1 MNLFK
6 QYCNA
11 KFYGEFDSAG
21 FLLEVQKN
29 IDPDISIMN
38 KEFQNIFHYILN
50 TDPCSYW
57 NKDVYTQTR
66 TLLKNLY
73 QNSGNQL
80 CANENVFNYFLMGY
94 NAYCQISETMVD
106 LRNFNVS
113 QEMRTRLY
121 RLPIYT
127 SILESCLSNFLRVIA
142 ALTGQALGKD
152 YSSQST
158 LGQLMSVVKA
168 NGYSEIDQYVN
179 VNLRNAI
186 NHGKVLLKK
195 TPADQM
201 CFYYSEQHIQK
212 CEEIPVYQFD
222 KIIDDT
228 FDMVSAVLL
237 ALVVFFNEDLTVLC
251 IVETKKEYVP
261 FSLLALRLSIPGICC
276 LSISDIADSKQLNIE
291 VEIANTDR
299 SYIAEVALCMAALIY
314 EKYSD
319 YENYMVSFGNP
330 RMINSWV
337 RFKNQEIS
345 DMHNGIRMPDA
356 VFKDV
361 IDRKDFLVFPPSTE
375 EIDLN
380 EVKYFCFPNYST
392 EKFKVNRVENAST
405 LDRKRLRANLY
416 IGDTD
421 ERNEI
426 ISIIKQSIEWLL
438 TIKNPPSPAFE
449 EKHGDMPADALYI
462 NVYRND
468 GRKNKELLTSNT
480 NFVCFVDFNQ
490 SGETTLLNG
499 GLPKGAWDALHHEK
513 VDNMYIAWREA
524 KYITRHVEKVG
535 RNDPCPCGSG
545 LKYKKCHGRTSN

>member
-1 MNLFK
+1 MNMFLE
-6 QYCNA
+6 YCNA
-11 KFYGEFDSAG
+11 KYYGEFDYVS
-21 FLLEVQKN
+21 FLSEVQKH
-29 IDPDISIMN
+29 IDPTISTIN
-38 KEFQNIFHYILN
+38 KEFQNMLYHILN

-57 NKDVYTQTR
+57 NKDVYAQTSA
-66 TLLKNLY
+66 LLKNLY
-73 QNSGNQL
+73 QTSGNQL
-80 CANENVFNYFLMGY
+80 RADENVFNYFLMGY

-106 LRNFNVS
+106 LRNFNLS

-142 ALTGQALGKD
+142 TLTGQALGKD
-152 YSSQST
+152 YSSQNT
-158 LGQLMSVVKA
+158 LGQLVDVVRA

-201 CFYYSEQHIQK
+201 CFYYTEQRIQK

-222 KIIDDT
+222 KLIDDT

-237 ALVVFFNEDLTVLC
+237 ALVTFFNDNLAILQ
-251 IVETKKEYVP
+251 IDETKKEYVP

-276 LSISDIADSKQLNIE
+276 LSINDIADSKQLNIE
-291 VEIANTDR
+291 VEIANTER
-299 SYIAEVALCMAALIY
+299 SYIAEVALYMAAMVY
-314 EKYSD
+314 EKYLD
-319 YENYMVSFGNP
+319 YENYMLSFSNP
-330 RMINSWV
+330 RMMNGWV
-337 RFKNQEIS
+337 RFKKQEII
-345 DMHNGIRMPDA
+345 DMRDGNKSLDA
-356 VFKDV
+356 VITEV
-361 IDRKDFLVFPPSTE
+361 IDRKDFIIFPPSTE

-392 EKFKVNRVENAST
+392 PKFKINRVENAST

-416 IGDTD
+416 IGDAD

-426 ISIIKQSIEWLL
+426 ISIINQCIDWLL
-438 TIKNPPSPAFE
+438 TLKNPPTPAFE

-468 GRKNKELLTSNT
+468 GRKNKELQTSNT
-480 NFVCFVDFNQ
+480 NFVCFVDFNLT
-490 SGETTLLNG
+490 GETTLLNG
-499 GLPKGAWDALHHEK
+499 GLPKVAWDALHHEK

-524 KYITRHVEKVG
+524 KFITRHVEKVG